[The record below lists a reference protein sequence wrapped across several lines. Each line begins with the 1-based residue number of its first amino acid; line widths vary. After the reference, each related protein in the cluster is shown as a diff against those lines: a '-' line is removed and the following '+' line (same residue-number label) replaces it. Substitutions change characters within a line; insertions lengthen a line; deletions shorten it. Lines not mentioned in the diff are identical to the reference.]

1 MLAVTDGKAVTA
13 QTTADAA
20 KVQLK
25 QLLVKPLPM
34 KQNLIQYLKCRRMT
48 VRYMVSVMVHG

>member
-20 KVQLK
+20 KSTAQTALSK
-25 QLLVKPLPM
+25 ATANET
-34 KQNLIQYLKCRRMT
+34 NLIQYLKCRRMT

>member
-25 QLLVKPLPM
+25 QLLAKPLPM
-34 KQNLIQYLKCRRMT
+34 KQT
-48 VRYMVSVMVHG
+48 